1 MFNGIT
7 FEHPFV
13 LFILAIFI
21 FCHLIC
27 PAKTRALYYPHIAM
41 MKDATTFKTPWQTV
55 LKFLTLTG
63 LLFALASPYKA
74 KHIDITPKQGFDIG
88 LLLDA
93 SESMFE
99 RGFDSANRR
108 LDRFDVVKNVVSD
121 FAKKRINDN
130 LGVVVF
136 GQFAF
141 IAAPLTYDKAIISD
155 IVKRLHVGIAG
166 RSTAIY
172 DALGQGVNL
181 LRKSKAKTK
190 ILILLTDG
198 RNTSLNA
205 SLDDVL
211 HLAQKY
217 EVKVYTIGIGREGE
231 YNQMLLHKIA
241 SETKGKMFSARSGR
255 ELTAVY
261 AEIDRLEK
269 SEIKSKSFEK
279 RIYYYHYPLSAS
291 LLFLLLFVLLRQ
303 KEGAL

>member
-1 MFNGIT
+1 MFNGIVL
-7 FEHPFV
+7 EHPFV
-13 LFILAIFI
+13 LFIVIIFI
-21 FCHLIC
+21 LCHLFC
-27 PAKTRALYYPHIAM
+27 PAKTRALYYPHISM
-41 MKDATTFKTPWQTV
+41 MKEATSFKTPWQTFF
-55 LKFLTLTG
+55 KFIAITG
-63 LLFALASPYKA
+63 LLLALASPYKS

-93 SESMFE
+93 SESMLE
-99 RGFDSANRR
+99 RGFDMSNRR

-141 IAAPLTYDKAIISD
+141 IAAPLTFDKAIISD
-155 IVKRLHVGIAG
+155 IVKRLRVGIAG

-198 RNTSLNA
+198 RNTSFNA

-231 YNQMLLHKIA
+231 YNQILLHKIA
-241 SETKGKMFSARSGR
+241 AETKGKTFSARSGE
-255 ELTAVY
+255 ELTEIY

-279 RIYYYHYPLSAS
+279 RIYYYHYPLAIAIFA
-291 LLFLLLFVLLRQ
+291 LILFILFRQ
-303 KEGAL
+303 RGSNL

>member
-1 MFNGIT
+1 MFNGIVL
-7 FEHPFV
+7 EYPFV
-13 LFILAIFI
+13 LFIIIIFI
-21 FCHLIC
+21 LCHFLC
-27 PAKTRALYYPHIAM
+27 PAKTQALYYPHIAM
-41 MKDATTFKTPWQTV
+41 IKDAKSLKTPWQT
-55 LKFLTLTG
+55 LFKFITIIG
-63 LLFALASPYKA
+63 LLLALASPYKS

-93 SESMFE
+93 SESMLE
-99 RGFDSANRR
+99 RGFDRRNRT

-121 FAKKRINDN
+121 FAKKRLNDN

-141 IAAPLTYDKAIISD
+141 IAAPLTFDKPIISD
-155 IVKRLHVGIAG
+155 IVKRLRVGIAG

-198 RNTSLNA
+198 RNTSFNA

-217 EVKVYTIGIGREGE
+217 KVKVYTVGIGREGE
-231 YNQMLLHKIA
+231 YNQILLHKIA
-241 SETKGKMFSARSGR
+241 TETEGKAFSARSGE
-255 ELTAVY
+255 ELTEVY

-279 RIYYYHYPLSAS
+279 RIYYYHYPLA
-291 LLFLLLFVLLRQ
+291 LAILALTLFILFRQ
-303 KEGAL
+303 KGRSL

>member
-1 MFNGIT
+1 MFNGVT
-7 FEHPFV
+7 FEHPYV
-13 LFILAIFI
+13 LFIIAIFI
-21 FCHLIC
+21 FCHFLC
-27 PAKTRALYYPHIAM
+27 PAKSQALYYPHIAM
-41 MKDATTFKTPWQTV
+41 MKDASTFKTPWQT
-55 LKFLTLTG
+55 LFKFLAITA
-63 LLFALASPYKA
+63 LLFALASPYKS

-88 LLLDA
+88 LLLDS
-93 SESMFE
+93 SESMLE
-99 RGFDSANRR
+99 RGFDATNRR

-141 IAAPLTYDKAIISD
+141 IAAPMTYDKAIISD
-155 IVKRLHVGIAG
+155 IVKRLRVGIAG

-198 RNTSLNA
+198 RNTSFNA
-205 SLDDVL
+205 KLDDVL

-231 YNQMLLHKIA
+231 YNQILLHKIA
-241 SETKGKMFSARSGR
+241 SETKGKMFAAHSGE
-255 ELTAVY
+255 ELTEIY

-269 SEIKSKSFEK
+269 SEIKSKNFEK
-279 RIYYYHYPLSAS
+279 RIYYYHYPLVIALLS
-291 LLFLLLFVLLRQ
+291 LIFFMILRQ
-303 KEGAL
+303 RGGAL

>member
-1 MFNGIT
+1 MFDGII
-7 FEHPFV
+7 FEYPLV
-13 LFILAIFI
+13 LFILAIFV
-21 FCHLIC
+21 FCHIFC

-41 MKDATTFKTPWQTV
+41 MKDASTFKTPWQTL
-55 LKFLTLTG
+55 LKFLTIIG
-63 LLFALASPYKA
+63 LLIALASPYKA

-93 SESMFE
+93 SESMLE
-99 RGFDSANRR
+99 RGFDTSNRR

-141 IAAPLTYDKAIISD
+141 IAAPLTFDKPIISD
-155 IVKRLHVGIAG
+155 IVKRLRVGIAG

-198 RNTSLNA
+198 RNTSFNA
-205 SLDDVL
+205 TLDDVL

-231 YNQMLLHKIA
+231 YNQILLHKIA
-241 SETKGKMFSARSGR
+241 SETKGKMFSARSGE
-255 ELTAVY
+255 ELTEIY

-279 RIYYYHYPLSAS
+279 RIYYYHYPLVLALLS
-291 LLFLLLFVLLRQ
+291 LIFFMLLRQ
-303 KEGAL
+303 KGGAL